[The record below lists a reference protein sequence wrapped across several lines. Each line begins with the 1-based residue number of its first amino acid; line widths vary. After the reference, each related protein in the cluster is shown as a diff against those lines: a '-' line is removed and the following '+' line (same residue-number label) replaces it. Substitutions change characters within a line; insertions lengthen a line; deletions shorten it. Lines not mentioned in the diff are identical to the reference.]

1 MKKTHLK
8 IGSIVREY
16 RVKSGMTQMDL
27 AEKLGYDSPQ
37 FVSLFERGFSK
48 VPVDTLG
55 QLVSILGIPEKVVL
69 GLLLADYENEVKS
82 KLAEGKRKA

>member
-1 MKKTHLK
+1 M
-8 IGSIVREY
+8 E
-16 RVKSGMTQMDL
+16 L

-55 QLVSILGIPEKVVL
+55 QLISILGIPEKVVL
-69 GLLLADYENEVKS
+69 GLLLSDYESEIKT
-82 KLAEGKRKA
+82 KMAEGKRKA

>member
-8 IGSIVREY
+8 IGSIVRDY
-16 RVKSGMTQMDL
+16 RTKAGLTQMEL

-55 QLVSILGIPEKVVL
+55 QLISILGIPEKVVL
-69 GLLLADYENEVKS
+69 GLLLSDYESEIKT
-82 KLAEGKRKA
+82 KMAEGKRKA